1 MKLIYKVLLFSAI
14 LLSSI
19 TFAQEIH
26 TETKVNG
33 ACGMCK
39 DRIENTS
46 KKAGASKAEWDA
58 ETLTLKL
65 EFDQSKT
72 SLDQILKKIAEVGHD
87 NEKYKTTQEVYDKLP
102 ACCHYDR
109 TVTFDKKEE
118 KIIPQNIH
126 TEAKVNGACGQCKDR
141 IEKASK
147 DAGASMA
154 DWDADTR
161 FLN

>member
-58 ETLTLKL
+58 ETLVLKL

-102 ACCHYDR
+102 GCCH
-109 TVTFDKKEE
+109 
-118 KIIPQNIH
+118 
-126 TEAKVNGACGQCKDR
+126 
-141 IEKASK
+141 
-147 DAGASMA
+147 
-154 DWDADTR
+154 
-161 FLN
+161 